1 MAYKKKKAKKIF
13 ARLDRDAYERLTHIM
28 KEYNFRSEYQ
38 ILQYIVA
45 AFLRVAD
52 PENDPE
58 KDEPLQDEIID
69 MFSDLSQAERHFE
82 FVKPK
87 RKIPQSKID
96 EANGQLRIW
105 RD

>member
-13 ARLDRDAYERLTHIM
+13 ARLSPDAYDRLTDIQ
-28 KEYNFRSEYQ
+28 KKYGFKSEYQ
-38 ILQYIVA
+38 ILQYVVA

-52 PENDPE
+52 PENDPK
-58 KDEPLQDEIID
+58 KDEPLQDEIAD

-87 RKIPQSKID
+87 RKIPQHQID
-96 EANGQLRIW
+96 EANGQMKLW
-105 RD
+105 K

>member
-13 ARLDRDAYERLTHIM
+13 ARLAPEAYDRLTDIM
-28 KEYNFRSEYQ
+28 KKYGFRSEYQ

-45 AFLRVAD
+45 CFLRVAD
-52 PENDPE
+52 PDNDENE
-58 KDEPLQDEIID
+58 EPIPDEIAD

-87 RKIPQSKID
+87 RKIPQSQID
-96 EANGQLRIW
+96 EANGQMKLW
-105 RD
+105 K

>member
-1 MAYKKKKAKKIF
+1 
-13 ARLDRDAYERLTHIM
+13 
-28 KEYNFRSEYQ
+28 
-38 ILQYIVA
+38 
-45 AFLRVAD
+45 
-52 PENDPE
+52 
-58 KDEPLQDEIID
+58 